1 MHIRKPPKNCVCER
15 FNYKSA
21 LMYFRTSIPTLFH
34 GHTSHL
40 YILYHFAHTH
50 THFPTPERVSRQN
63 RYERSPQCAYTFYT
77 HPVYVCAVRANWRTF
92 RNYRPRVNI
101 QLKHSTGLQML
112 SVFEKRRSI
121 MARFLVLCRLNSP
134 FDVLEC
140 CELRVFGDRCRV
152 CWSRLNEF
160 FFGCFRFY
168 VNFDDDII
176 SLDFRCVDACVL
188 YFYCDCIRTDEFE
201 KIRRRLSSQLNQNL
215 ITQNQ

>member
-101 QLKHSTGLQML
+101 QRKHSAGLQML
-112 SVFEKRRSI
+112 SVFEKRRSN

-160 FFGCFRFY
+160 FFLGVSVFML
-168 VNFDDDII
+168 ISMMI
-176 SLDFRCVDACVL
+176 SLVWIFDVQMLV
-188 YFYCDCIRTDEFE
+188 FYIFIVIVFE
-201 KIRRRLSSQLNQNL
+201 LMNSRKLGEDYLRS
-215 ITQNQ
+215 